1 MSGADQQRRGR
12 DRRSVF
18 GEILVAAFATARR
31 PLGFHD
37 LVHILEGRGA
47 MLSDVADWLAT
58 ARASGLIVD
67 EGFECAPDG
76 SPTGPRLFILAPAM
90 RAAIRVD
97 RCKSDRR
104 ISA

>member
-1 MSGADQQRRGR
+1 MSGAEQERRGR

-18 GEILVAAFATARR
+18 GEILLATFATSRR

-67 EGFECAPDG
+67 EGFETGPDG
-76 SPTGPRLFILAPAM
+76 SAVGPRLFVLAPAM
-90 RAAIRVD
+90 RAVIRVD
-97 RCKSDRR
+97 RRKSDRR
-104 ISA
+104 MHA